1 MANIKKEGVLLVIS
15 SPSGTGKTTICKK
28 LLEYDK
34 NIHLSVSVTTRKK
47 RKNEVEGIDYYFR
60 SKKDFLN
67 LKSQNSFIENALVFE
82 NYYGTLKS
90 EVLEQ
95 LENGIDVLIDIDW
108 QGTRQITKAMKGNL
122 IKIFLLPPSIDE
134 LKKRLSK
141 RHAATNVQEYKEK
154 GFTAQAILNYLS
166 LLGWNPDSD
175 KEIFTD
181 NELIESFQFDQVQK
195 KSAVFDEKK
204 LLWISQQHLTEM
216 SVRDAMNEIYKLNPD
231 WGDGLD
237 WNYLKEIVK
246 LIKDRSKTIT
256 EISEMSELFFQ
267 ESLEYDQELIS
278 KTFKEESVSITK
290 DFKNALESCQEWNR
304 NEIEIIFDN
313 LMAQHDVQIGKVMKP
328 IRVALTGIPFGPGI
342 FDLILLLG
350 KDMCLKRLRK
360 LLSLVD

>member
-1 MANIKKEGVLLVIS
+1 MAKIKKEGVLLVIS

-108 QGTRQITKAMKGNL
+108 QGTRQITQAMKGNL

-141 RHAATNVQEYKEK
+141 RN
-154 GFTAQAILNYLS
+154 S
-166 LLGWNPDSD
+166 DSI
-175 KEIFTD
+175 KEINFR
-181 NELIESFQFDQVQK
+181 
-195 KSAVFDEKK
+195 
-204 LLWISQQHLTEM
+204 M
-216 SVRDAMNEIYKLNPD
+216 SKA
-231 WGDGLD
+231 
-237 WNYLKEIVK
+237 LKEIK
-246 LIKDRSKTIT
+246 HFD
-256 EISEMSELFFQ
+256 
-267 ESLEYDQELIS
+267 EYDYVL
-278 KTFKEESVSITK
+278 V
-290 DFKNALESCQEWNR
+290 N
-304 NEIEIIFDN
+304 DN
-313 LMAQHDVQIGKVMKP
+313 LDNTFQKIVKIIEAERLKLSKQLYLSDFVKKLN
-328 IRVALTGIPFGPGI
+328 LT
-342 FDLILLLG
+342 
-350 KDMCLKRLRK
+350 
-360 LLSLVD
+360 

>member
-1 MANIKKEGVLLVIS
+1 MAKIKNQGVLIVIS

-108 QGTRQITKAMKGNL
+108 QGTRQITQAMKGNL

-141 RHAATNVQEYKEK
+141 RN
-154 GFTAQAILNYLS
+154 S
-166 LLGWNPDSD
+166 DSI
-175 KEIFTD
+175 KEINFR
-181 NELIESFQFDQVQK
+181 
-195 KSAVFDEKK
+195 
-204 LLWISQQHLTEM
+204 M
-216 SVRDAMNEIYKLNPD
+216 SKA
-231 WGDGLD
+231 
-237 WNYLKEIVK
+237 LKEIK
-246 LIKDRSKTIT
+246 HFD
-256 EISEMSELFFQ
+256 
-267 ESLEYDQELIS
+267 EYDYVL
-278 KTFKEESVSITK
+278 V
-290 DFKNALESCQEWNR
+290 N
-304 NEIEIIFDN
+304 DN
-313 LMAQHDVQIGKVMKP
+313 LDNTFQKIVKIIEVERLKLPKQLYISDFVKKLN
-328 IRVALTGIPFGPGI
+328 LT
-342 FDLILLLG
+342 
-350 KDMCLKRLRK
+350 
-360 LLSLVD
+360 

>member
-1 MANIKKEGVLLVIS
+1 MAKIKKEGVLLVIS

-108 QGTRQITKAMKGNL
+108 QGTRQITQVMKGNL

-141 RHAATNVQEYKEK
+141 RN
-154 GFTAQAILNYLS
+154 S
-166 LLGWNPDSD
+166 DSI
-175 KEIFTD
+175 KEINFR
-181 NELIESFQFDQVQK
+181 
-195 KSAVFDEKK
+195 
-204 LLWISQQHLTEM
+204 M
-216 SVRDAMNEIYKLNPD
+216 SKA
-231 WGDGLD
+231 
-237 WNYLKEIVK
+237 LKEIK
-246 LIKDRSKTIT
+246 HFD
-256 EISEMSELFFQ
+256 
-267 ESLEYDQELIS
+267 EYDYVL
-278 KTFKEESVSITK
+278 V
-290 DFKNALESCQEWNR
+290 N
-304 NEIEIIFDN
+304 DN
-313 LMAQHDVQIGKVMKP
+313 LENTFQKIVKILETERLKLPKQLYLSDFVKKLN
-328 IRVALTGIPFGPGI
+328 LT
-342 FDLILLLG
+342 
-350 KDMCLKRLRK
+350 
-360 LLSLVD
+360 

>member
-1 MANIKKEGVLLVIS
+1 MAKIKKEGVLLVIS

-108 QGTRQITKAMKGNL
+108 QGTRQITQAMKGNL

-141 RHAATNVQEYKEK
+141 RN
-154 GFTAQAILNYLS
+154 S
-166 LLGWNPDSD
+166 DSI
-175 KEIFTD
+175 KEINFR
-181 NELIESFQFDQVQK
+181 
-195 KSAVFDEKK
+195 
-204 LLWISQQHLTEM
+204 M
-216 SVRDAMNEIYKLNPD
+216 SKA
-231 WGDGLD
+231 
-237 WNYLKEIVK
+237 LKEIK
-246 LIKDRSKTIT
+246 HFD
-256 EISEMSELFFQ
+256 
-267 ESLEYDQELIS
+267 EYDYVL
-278 KTFKEESVSITK
+278 V
-290 DFKNALESCQEWNR
+290 N
-304 NEIEIIFDN
+304 DN
-313 LMAQHDVQIGKVMKP
+313 LENTFQKIVKILEAERLKLPKQLYLSDFVKKLN
-328 IRVALTGIPFGPGI
+328 LT
-342 FDLILLLG
+342 
-350 KDMCLKRLRK
+350 
-360 LLSLVD
+360 

>member
-1 MANIKKEGVLLVIS
+1 MAKIKKEGVLLVIS

-108 QGTRQITKAMKGNL
+108 QGTRQITQAMKGNL

-141 RHAATNVQEYKEK
+141 RN
-154 GFTAQAILNYLS
+154 S
-166 LLGWNPDSD
+166 DSI
-175 KEIFTD
+175 KEINFR
-181 NELIESFQFDQVQK
+181 
-195 KSAVFDEKK
+195 
-204 LLWISQQHLTEM
+204 M
-216 SVRDAMNEIYKLNPD
+216 SKA
-231 WGDGLD
+231 
-237 WNYLKEIVK
+237 LKEIK
-246 LIKDRSKTIT
+246 HFD
-256 EISEMSELFFQ
+256 
-267 ESLEYDQELIS
+267 EYDYVLVNDNLDN
-278 KTFKEESVSITK
+278 TFQKIIK
-290 DFKNALESCQEWNR
+290 IL
-304 NEIEIIFDN
+304 EIE
-313 LMAQHDVQIGKVMKP
+313 
-328 IRVALTGIPFGPGI
+328 R
-342 FDLILLLG
+342 
-350 KDMCLKRLRK
+350 LKLPK
-360 LLSLVD
+360 QLYISDFVKKLSLT

>member
-1 MANIKKEGVLLVIS
+1 MAKIKKEGVLLVIS

-108 QGTRQITKAMKGNL
+108 QGTRQITQAMKGNL

-141 RHAATNVQEYKEK
+141 RN
-154 GFTAQAILNYLS
+154 S
-166 LLGWNPDSD
+166 DSI
-175 KEIFTD
+175 KEINFR
-181 NELIESFQFDQVQK
+181 
-195 KSAVFDEKK
+195 
-204 LLWISQQHLTEM
+204 M
-216 SVRDAMNEIYKLNPD
+216 SKA
-231 WGDGLD
+231 
-237 WNYLKEIVK
+237 LKEIK
-246 LIKDRSKTIT
+246 HFD
-256 EISEMSELFFQ
+256 
-267 ESLEYDQELIS
+267 EYDYVL
-278 KTFKEESVSITK
+278 V
-290 DFKNALESCQEWNR
+290 N
-304 NEIEIIFDN
+304 DN
-313 LMAQHDVQIGKVMKP
+313 LDNTFQKIIKILEVERLKLPKQLHLSDFVKKLN
-328 IRVALTGIPFGPGI
+328 LT
-342 FDLILLLG
+342 
-350 KDMCLKRLRK
+350 
-360 LLSLVD
+360 